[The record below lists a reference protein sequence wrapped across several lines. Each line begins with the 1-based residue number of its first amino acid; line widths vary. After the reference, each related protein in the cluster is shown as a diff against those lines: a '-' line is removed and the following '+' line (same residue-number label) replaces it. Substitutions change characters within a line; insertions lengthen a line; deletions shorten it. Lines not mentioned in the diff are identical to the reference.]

1 MIKTEPFM
9 EGQAAAD
16 NAVEFEDYLPK
27 FEKITFGHGEN
38 EKTIQIVLMNEKHAK
53 IDSKTIGA
61 TAKIDEDDMEN
72 EQEEADTPNV
82 TFKVRIEKA
91 EPKSVK
97 ISKKNV
103 CFVTINQSEEA
114 SDD

>member
-1 MIKTEPFM
+1 MIKTEPLM
-9 EGQAAAD
+9 ENSPGPD

-53 IDSKTIGA
+53 IDSKTIGGA
-61 TAKIDEDDMEN
+61 AKIDEDDMEN
-72 EQEEADTPNV
+72 EQDDAEVVNV
-82 TFKVRIEKA
+82 MFKVRIEKA

-103 CFVTINQSEEA
+103 CFVTINQGEEA

>member
-1 MIKTEPFM
+1 MIKTEPAM
-9 EGQAAAD
+9 ADNNGAD

-27 FEKITFGHGEN
+27 HEKITFGHGEN

-72 EQEEADTPNV
+72 EQEDAEAVNV
-82 TFKVRIEKA
+82 MFKVRIEKA

-103 CFVTINQSEEA
+103 CFVTINQGEEA

>member
-1 MIKTEPFM
+1 MIKTEPAI
-9 EGQAAAD
+9 EGSAGPD

-27 FEKITFGHGEN
+27 HEKITFGHGEN
-38 EKTIQIVLMNEKHAK
+38 EKTIQIVLMNEKHAQ

-61 TAKIDEDDMEN
+61 GAKIDEDDRES
-72 EQEEADTPNV
+72 EQEDAEVVNV
-82 TFKVRIEKA
+82 MFKVRIEKA

-114 SDD
+114 ADD